1 MSTSYPPVSG
11 SGTTP
16 DTLGSNDYLTEV
28 TEVTVVAPI
37 YPGDTTGQD
46 STEQGGAKAKAG
58 AAKDEAADLG
68 KNAAEKGKQVAGTAK
83 DEAGKVLSEVKGQ
96 TKQLFDQTRTELSD
110 QAGTQQQR
118 VASGLKSLS
127 EELSGMGRSSE
138 TQGVAADVVN
148 MAASRVGDIATWLEA
163 RDPGSLLDEV
173 RQFAARRPGA
183 FIGFAAAAG
192 LIAGRLTRSLVGVAS
207 DEKEEAEAQ
216 ARAEAARPSYGVAT
230 ATYTTPATGSTF
242 GSPATGSMYSDA
254 STDPAS
260 GSPFT
265 VNDDGSRL

>member
-11 SGTTP
+11 SGATP
-16 DTLGSNDYLTEV
+16 DTLGTNDYLTEV
-28 TEVTVVAPI
+28 PVIPSP
-37 YPGDTTGQD
+37 YDD
-46 STEQGGAKAKAG
+46 STLPGGTATGGADQGGAKAKAG

-96 TKQLFDQTRTELSD
+96 TKQLVNQTRSELAD

-127 EELSGMGRSSE
+127 DELSGMGRGSE

-148 MAASRVGDIATWLEA
+148 MAASRVGEIAAWLEA
-163 RDPGSLLDEV
+163 RDPGALLDEV

-183 FIGFAAAAG
+183 FIGAAAIAG
-192 LIAGRLTRSLVGVAS
+192 LLAGRLTRSIVGVVS

-216 ARAEAARPSYGVAT
+216 AALPTYGATTPSYTSPAT
-230 ATYTTPATGSTF
+230 GSSFATPATGSL
-242 GSPATGSMYSDA
+242 Y
-254 STDPAS
+254 TDSAS